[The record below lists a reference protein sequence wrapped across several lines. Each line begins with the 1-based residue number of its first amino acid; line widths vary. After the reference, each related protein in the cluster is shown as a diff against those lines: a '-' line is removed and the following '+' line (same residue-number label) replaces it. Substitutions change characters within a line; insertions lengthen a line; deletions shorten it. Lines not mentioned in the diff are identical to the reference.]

1 MPVSTFVYGIEPD
14 DPNAPIWRFLQFW
27 KFQDLTT
34 GHMYF
39 HRADLYEDNDPQEGL
54 PIDNYE
60 TGRHQYRNKTGA
72 VQEREGSPSD
82 AMVDGPTR
90 DW

>member
-1 MPVSTFVYGIEPD
+1 MPVSTFVYGIEPA

-27 KFQDLTT
+27 KFQDLMT

-60 TGRHQYRNKTGA
+60 TGRIFAR
-72 VQEREGSPSD
+72 R
-82 AMVDGPTR
+82 TR
-90 DW
+90 S